1 MSTDPK
7 IKQIMNISKR
17 LEGLYRHASIHAAGV
32 IITNKPLVK
41 YCPLFKGRE
50 GEQVVQFDKDFSET
64 IGLVKFDFLG
74 LKTLTVIDYATQFI
88 RRDHSE
94 SFDIEAIDLRGQSCL

>member
-1 MSTDPK
+1 MEPKFNELMGSDPK
-7 IKQIMNISKR
+7 IKQIINISRR

-64 IGLVKFDFLG
+64 IGSLSSTF
-74 LKTLTVIDYATQFI
+74 
-88 RRDHSE
+88 
-94 SFDIEAIDLRGQSCL
+94 

>member
-1 MSTDPK
+1 MIKD
-7 IKQIMNISKR
+7 KQIINISRR

-32 IITNKPLVK
+32 IITNKPLVH

-50 GEQVVQFDKDFSET
+50 GEQVVQFDRFSET

-74 LKTLTVIDYATQFI
+74 LKTQLSIMRLNLFVEIMTKTLI
-88 RRDHSE
+88 
-94 SFDIEAIDLRGQSCL
+94 LKP